1 MKTVKYK
8 NQIIEVVK
16 VRMEWENKS
25 YWVCLINDKGGDDL
39 FRTQADAIYAGKY
52 IIDNN

>member
-8 NQIIEVVK
+8 NQVIRVVK

-25 YWVCLINDKGGDDL
+25 YWVCLINDQGGDDL
-39 FRTQADAIYAGKY
+39 FRTQAGAINAGKY